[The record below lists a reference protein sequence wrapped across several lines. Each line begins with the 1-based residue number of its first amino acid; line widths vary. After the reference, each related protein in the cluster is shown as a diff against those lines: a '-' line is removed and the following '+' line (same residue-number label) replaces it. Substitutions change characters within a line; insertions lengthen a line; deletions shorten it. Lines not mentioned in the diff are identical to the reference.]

1 MPTIY
6 NFIKYTIESF
16 SYRNQKRKIKVN
28 QIGEEVQ
35 LSLLVDDI
43 ILYIK
48 SLKDSTKKKLL
59 ELIKEFSEVEG
70 YKMKT
75 QNSAAFLYTKKE
87 LLEKQIKKTIPFSIA
102 LKD

>member
-16 SYRNQKRKIKVN
+16 SYRNQRRKIN
-28 QIGEEVQ
+28 
-35 LSLLVDDI
+35 
-43 ILYIK
+43 K
-48 SLKDSTKKKLL
+48 SKPNWRGSTTVTACRWHYTIYKKSERQHQKKLL

-70 YKMKT
+70 YKMKI

-87 LLEKQIKKTIPFSIA
+87 LLEKQIKKTIPFQ
-102 LKD
+102 LH